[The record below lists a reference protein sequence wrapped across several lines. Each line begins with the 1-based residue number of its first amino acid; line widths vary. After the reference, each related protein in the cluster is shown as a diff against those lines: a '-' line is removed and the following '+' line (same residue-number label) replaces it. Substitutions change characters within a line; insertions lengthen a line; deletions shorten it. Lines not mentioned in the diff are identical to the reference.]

1 MEFPY
6 LNVYLFVT
14 NLSRLTI
21 SFISEFS
28 WSHYI
33 FWSPESSRQQKQKN
47 EFFSITIATLIS
59 KSPIDIRVSIF
70 FIPFLK
76 RLICFLNEMTV
87 WFVSNVTL
95 KNTSSG
101 NFVYYTK
108 QRLLLEKVIETHA
121 SSLFKEYGT

>member
-1 MEFPY
+1 
-6 LNVYLFVT
+6 
-14 NLSRLTI
+14 
-21 SFISEFS
+21 
-28 WSHYI
+28 
-33 FWSPESSRQQKQKN
+33 
-47 EFFSITIATLIS
+47 
-59 KSPIDIRVSIF
+59 
-70 FIPFLK
+70 
-76 RLICFLNEMTV
+76 MTV